1 MGTLIRLILII
12 LFIADIIVSYKIS
25 KKINEFY
32 INYEKAIEE
41 RRVKNDRSRRVCKN

>member
-1 MGTLIRLILII
+1 MLTIVRLILII

-32 INYEKAIEE
+32 INYEKVIEE
-41 RRVKNDRSRRVCKN
+41 RRVKK